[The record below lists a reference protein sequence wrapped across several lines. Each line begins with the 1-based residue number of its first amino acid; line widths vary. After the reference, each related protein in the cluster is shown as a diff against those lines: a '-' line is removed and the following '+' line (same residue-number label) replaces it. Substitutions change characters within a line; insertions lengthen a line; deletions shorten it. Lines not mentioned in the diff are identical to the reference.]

1 MSSHD
6 LQQDTIE
13 QAEIEQDY
21 LGSTLQ
27 FQNARTDNDAGDQ
40 STGIIEGDRS
50 TCMVALMK

>member
-1 MSSHD
+1 MSSYD

-21 LGSTLQ
+21 LCSTLQ

-40 STGIIEGDRS
+40 STGISEGDRS
-50 TCMVALMK
+50 TCMVALME